1 MEHDAVH
8 FPALLENF
16 ETQVKY
22 AQLPVV
28 SGLLN
33 RKSGAKRMSL
43 IKCTGNAAETA
54 CKTSSAVPFA
64 SWRVGLLR
72 GFPTPSHLLT
82 SVLGLQVPHRRCS
95 VAWGQAEDL
104 PALLEKP
111 GTLVGWGLFFPSA
124 AVVPLAFDSSKC
136 ELSTLQQLWSIATL
150 RIHVKWLW

>member
-1 MEHDAVH
+1 MTRSISQHCWKILKHRSSTLSFQLYQVCSI
-8 FPALLENF
+8 ENPGQK
-16 ETQVKY
+16 ECHSLNVQ
-22 AQLPVV
+22 AMLPRQLARPPRLCPLPPGGWVCSVV
-28 SGLLN
+28 S
-33 RKSGAKRMSL
+33 
-43 IKCTGNAAETA
+43 
-54 CKTSSAVPFA
+54 P
-64 SWRVGLLR
+64 
-72 GFPTPSHLLT
+72 PPSHLLT

-136 ELSTLQQLWSIATL
+136 KLSTLQQLWSIATL